1 MWISL
6 VQCMIPQSRL
16 DGILMTWST
25 QSFIGLG
32 WNVVG
37 LVTIT
42 VWTGFTCLVM
52 FYILKR
58 LNMLRVDTDLEF
70 KGNYIYRT
78 YWGSNLF
85 RRFYKMVS

>member
-1 MWISL
+1 MH
-6 VQCMIPQSRL
+6 MRPQSRL

-37 LVTIT
+37 LFTIT
-42 VWTGFTCLVM
+42 VWTGSTCLVM

-70 KGNYIYRT
+70 KGNSI
-78 YWGSNLF
+78 
-85 RRFYKMVS
+85 

>member
-1 MWISL
+1 MTYVS
-6 VQCMIPQSRL
+6 PTTRL
-16 DGILMTWST
+16 DGILMTWSR

-42 VWTGFTCLVM
+42 VWTGLTCFVM
-52 FYILKR
+52 FYVLKK

-70 KGNYIYRT
+70 KG
-78 YWGSNLF
+78 
-85 RRFYKMVS
+85 KQ